1 MFIIKYGLLILAAG
15 IPVLVLPRSYLWK
28 WQQGLSTY
36 APVGDKGSGG
46 AGGQGSGGAEGQKSR
61 GAEELFAEAEAQEFG
76 QFLEVELRAVQDP
89 VLAGEAQR

>member
-1 MFIIKYGLLILAAG
+1 MEVAAG
-15 IPVLVLPRSYLWK
+15 PQHLRTCGG
-28 WQQGLSTY
+28 QRERR
-36 APVGDKGSGG
+36 SGG
-46 AGGQGSGGAEGQKSR
+46 AGEQGSGGAEGQKSR